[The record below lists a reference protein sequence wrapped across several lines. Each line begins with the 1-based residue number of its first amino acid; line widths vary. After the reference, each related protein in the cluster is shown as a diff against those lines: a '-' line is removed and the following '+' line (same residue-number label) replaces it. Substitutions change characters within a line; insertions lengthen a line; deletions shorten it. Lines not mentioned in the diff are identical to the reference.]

1 MAKNP
6 SNKPIKS
13 MDKIKGL
20 RPNVM
25 QRRPNAP
32 KPSPVKQFRINKP
45 QGK

>member
-6 SNKPIKS
+6 FTKKIKS
-13 MDKIKGL
+13 LDELKGM

-32 KPSPVKQFRINKP
+32 KPSPVKMFRINKP